1 MVRLAQLLALTLVA
15 SLAVVS
21 CGVNDAATLESAS
34 QEPNGSDESAMP
46 ADPEA
51 IRPFE
56 ISIPQSVLDDLQERL
71 ARTRFPDEIEGAGWD
86 YGANLAYMKEFV
98 QYWHDEFDWREQE
111 RRLNEFDQFKTN
123 IDGLDIHFI
132 HQRSPVADAMP
143 LIITHGWPGSIV
155 EFIKIIEPLTNP
167 EAYGGDAS
175 QAFHV
180 IAPSIPGFG
189 FSDKPN
195 ERGYNPARMAQIFT
209 TLMERLGYERYGAQ
223 GGDYGS
229 GIMRQLAIQ
238 QPERVLGLH
247 INFVTAGP
255 PPGDADPEAGVS
267 AEELERVRERGEYS
281 ANERGYSAIM
291 RTKPQTIG
299 LALNDSPVGQAAW
312 IVDKVRWLCDRG
324 ADPVCT
330 TITRDEIL
338 TDITVYWVTGTA
350 TSSARLYYESRVTAT
365 GQPDPYIEVPVG
377 AALFPK
383 EITLPPRAWAEARYN
398 IARWTEMPRGGHFAA
413 LEEPELLVEDVRAFF
428 AELR

>member
-71 ARTRFPDEIEGAGWD
+71 AWTRFPDEIEGAGWD

>member
-1 MVRLAQLLALTLVA
+1 MLRFAQVLGLTLVA
-15 SLAVVS
+15 SLAAAS
-21 CGVNDAATLESAS
+21 CGVNDAATVESMPPEAS
-34 QEPNGSDESAMP
+34 GRGEMAEPP
-46 ADPEA
+46 DPET

-56 ISIPQSVLDDLQERL
+56 VNVPQSVLDDLKERL
-71 ARTRFPDEIEGAGWD
+71 ARTRFPDEIDGAGWD

-98 QYWHDEFDWREQE
+98 EYWRDEFDWREQE
-111 RRLNEFDQFKTN
+111 RRLNEFDHFKTK
-123 IDGLDIHFI
+123 IEGLDIHFI
-132 HQRSPVADAMP
+132 HQRSPVPDAMP
-143 LIITHGWPGSIV
+143 LIITHGWPGSVV

-180 IAPSIPGFG
+180 VAPSIPGFG
-189 FSDKPN
+189 FSDKPT
-195 ERGYNPARMAQIFT
+195 ERGYNPARMAQIFAK
-209 TLMERLGYERYGAQ
+209 LMERLGYERYGAQ

-247 INFVTAGP
+247 INLVSAGP
-255 PPGDADPEAGVS
+255 PPGVADPEAGVS
-267 AEELERVRERGEYS
+267 ADELERVRERQEYS
-281 ANERGYSAIM
+281 ANERGYSQIQ

-299 LALNDSPVGQAAW
+299 FALHDSPVGQAAW

-324 ADPVCT
+324 TDPVCT
-330 TITRDEIL
+330 TITRDEML

-383 EITLPPRAWAEARYN
+383 EITLPPRKWAEARYN
-398 IARWTEMPRGGHFAA
+398 IVRWTEMPRGGHFAA

-428 AELR
+428 GDLR

>member
-1 MVRLAQLLALTLVA
+1 MLRFAQLPALTLVA

-34 QEPNGSDESAMP
+34 QDATGSDERAMP

-56 ISIPQSVLDDLQERL
+56 ISVPQSVLDDLQERL

-86 YGANLAYMKEFV
+86 YGANLAYMEEFV

-189 FSDKPN
+189 FSDKPS
-195 ERGYNPARMAQIFT
+195 ERGYNPARMAQIFA

-255 PPGDADPEAGVS
+255 PPGDADPEAGVT
-267 AEELERVRERGEYS
+267 AEELERVRERAEYS
-281 ANERGYSAIM
+281 ANERGYSAIQ

-299 LALNDSPVGQAAW
+299 MALHDSPVGQAAW
-312 IVDKVRWLCDRG
+312 IVDKIRWLCDRG

-330 TITRDEIL
+330 TITRDEML

-350 TSSARLYYESRVTAT
+350 ASSARLYYESRVTPA
-365 GQPDPYIEVPVG
+365 GPPAPYIEVPVG

-428 AELR
+428 GDLR

>member
-1 MVRLAQLLALTLVA
+1 MVRLAQLLALTLVV

-34 QEPNGSDESAMP
+34 QEPNGSDESSMP
-46 ADPEA
+46 ADSEA

-132 HQRSPVADAMP
+132 HQRSPVTDAMP

-167 EAYGGDAS
+167 EAHGGDAS

-195 ERGYNPARMAQIFT
+195 ERGYNPDRMAQIFA

-267 AEELERVRERGEYS
+267 AEELARVRERAEYS

-299 LALNDSPVGQAAW
+299 MALNDSPVGQAAW